1 MHDATIAEANRPRRL
16 APLPVGLLLLAVW
29 AAWSA
34 AGLVYLAKPPS
45 GADADADVIHRQLLA
60 FASSA
65 PPRGQAV
72 AFQLRVAECGCTSR
86 GPAPALPGL
95 LNIDLSDRPAP
106 AALPYP
112 LIVLAADGRLLYAGP
127 SRIEGCGTA
136 IAAASL
142 LPRLLAA
149 GNAPPLILF
158 THCACPK
165 EPSA

>member
-34 AGLVYLAKPPS
+34 ASLVYLAKPPAGAS
-45 GADADADVIHRQLLA
+45 ADAIGRQLQA
-60 FASSA
+60 FASTT

-72 AFQLRVAECGCTSR
+72 AFQLRVAGCGCTARS
-86 GPAPALPGL
+86 PAPALPGL

-112 LIVLAADGRLLYAGP
+112 LIVLDAGGRLVYAGP
-127 SRIEGCGTA
+127 SHIEGCGTP
-136 IAAASL
+136 IPAASL

-149 GNAPPLILF
+149 ANAAPLILL

>member
-1 MHDATIAEANRPRRL
+1 MHDATIAKPNRPRRL
-16 APLPVGLLLLAVW
+16 APLPIGLLLLAVW

-34 AGLVYLAKPPS
+34 ASLVYLAKPSS
-45 GADADADVIHRQLLA
+45 GASADAIRRQLQA

-72 AFQLRVAECGCTSR
+72 AFQLRMAGCGCSAR

-112 LIVLAADGRLLYAGP
+112 LIVLDAGGRLVYAGP
-127 SRIEGCGTA
+127 SHIEGCGTP
-136 IAAASL
+136 IPAASL

-149 GNAPPLILF
+149 ANATPLILL